1 MLKDIDAIISTNQ
14 TIILSNYFDPNSL
27 WLDKDHVLIEE
38 RRVIVIDKK
47 KSITIYY
54 VLQYM
59 DTLIY
64 KVNRWLTYVKYS
76 S

>member
-1 MLKDIDAIISTNQ
+1 MLKDIDARISTNQ
-14 TIILSNYFDPNSL
+14 TIILSNYFDLNSL

-38 RRVIVIDKK
+38 RRIIATNKK

-59 DTLIY
+59 ETLIY
-64 KVNRWLTYVKYS
+64 RVNRWLTYVKYS
-76 S
+76 W